1 MRIGTI
7 MELSIVMRL
16 RIAAA
21 MVVGAVIIGFI
32 GWPMVRPVDG
42 AGAVSLFDGQV
53 SIVDGLI
60 LAALAYVSGFAAY
73 FAASPCGKAIAP
85 LAVPTGLAVWTF
97 RSGNVETLLR
107 SNRQVAEKLAA
118 YNSFRIEILLWLG
131 LIGMGYL
138 GILTAQKIK
147 ASRLPEEIAEA
158 EKDTSKNRSLRIAMA
173 IVATTVVAMFCIGIF
188 AQDIRRFD
196 AEIDFVIGQ
205 PGRGQIAFAVIA
217 SFALG
222 AFLCKN
228 FLNTPP
234 IVSTIA
240 SLALV
245 QVAVLISTNN
255 LEHMSANWPVSFFPR
270 AISAILPVQ
279 IAAFSAIGSVLGYW
293 IAIRYAYWREHEK

>member
-1 MRIGTI
+1 
-7 MELSIVMRL
+7 MRL

-21 MVVGAVIIGFI
+21 MIVGVVIIGFV
-32 GWPMVRPVDG
+32 GWPMVRPLDG
-42 AGAVSLFDGQV
+42 LGAVTLLGGQISV
-53 SIVDGLI
+53 IDVVI
-60 LAALAYVSGFAAY
+60 FAVLAYITGFAAY

-85 LAVPTGLAVWTF
+85 LAVPAGLAVWTF
-97 RSGNVETLLR
+97 RCGNVETLLR
-107 SNRQVAEKLAA
+107 SHRQIAEKMAV

-138 GILTAQKIK
+138 GILTAEKIK
-147 ASRLPEEIAEA
+147 ASTLPEEIAEA
-158 EKDTSKNRSLRIAMA
+158 EKDSSKNKSLRIAMA
-173 IVATTVVAMFCIGIF
+173 LVATTVVAMFCIGIL

-205 PGRGQIAFAVIA
+205 PGTGQIAFAVIVA
-217 SFALG
+217 FAVG

-234 IVSTIA
+234 IVSTA
-240 SLALV
+240 SAFVLV
-245 QVAVLISTNN
+245 QVAVWISTNN
-255 LEHMSANWPVSFFPR
+255 LEHMSSNWPVSFFPR
-270 AISAILPVQ
+270 AISAILPIQ